1 MSISDDMLMA
11 YADGE
16 FDKPEFASE
25 RNAVEMAI
33 ASDPE
38 LALRVERFRSQRRDL
53 GSLYAEVL
61 EEPVPEPLLN
71 AARAQPREAAT
82 VTDLAQARSAKKAS
96 GAASSV
102 AGTTAAAA
110 GKLRPWFAI
119 AASVIVGV
127 LVGHY
132 ALVSQGAGPIAVNG
146 ASLLA
151 QSSLRQALSDQLT
164 ADQSHTAAVQ
174 IGLSFRSKSGQ
185 YCRTFTLEQ
194 REPLSG
200 LACHQG
206 ADWRIDALAPAETA
220 GNAGTAYRP
229 AGSALPAAVRAAV
242 EDQMSGEP
250 LDAQGEAQAK
260 RAGWQ

>member
-25 RNAVEMAI
+25 RSAVETAL
-33 ASDPE
+33 AADSE
-38 LALRVERFRSQRRDL
+38 LARRVERLRSFRRDL

-61 EEPVPEPLLN
+61 EEAVPERLLN

-82 VTDLAQARSAKKAS
+82 VTDLAQARSAKKTS

-132 ALVSQGAGPIAVNG
+132 
-146 ASLLA
+146 
-151 QSSLRQALSDQLT
+151 
-164 ADQSHTAAVQ
+164 
-174 IGLSFRSKSGQ
+174 
-185 YCRTFTLEQ
+185 
-194 REPLSG
+194 
-200 LACHQG
+200 
-206 ADWRIDALAPAETA
+206 
-220 GNAGTAYRP
+220 
-229 AGSALPAAVRAAV
+229 
-242 EDQMSGEP
+242 
-250 LDAQGEAQAK
+250 
-260 RAGWQ
+260 

>member
-25 RNAVEMAI
+25 RDEVEMAI
-33 ASDPE
+33 ASDSD
-38 LALRVERFRSQRRDL
+38 LARRVERFRSLRGDL
-53 GSLYAEVL
+53 GSLYAEVV
-61 EEPVPEPLLN
+61 EEPVPERLLH
-71 AARAQPREAAT
+71 AARVQPREAAT
-82 VTDLAQARSAKKAS
+82 VTNLEQARSTKKTS
-96 GAASSV
+96 GAATSV
-102 AGTTAAAA
+102 AQTMAAA

-119 AASVIVGV
+119 AASLIVGV

-132 ALVSQGAGPIAVNG
+132 ALVSLGAGPIAVNG
-146 ASLLA
+146 TRLVARF
-151 QSSLRQALSDQLT
+151 SLRQALSDQLT
-164 ADQSHTAAVQ
+164 ADQSHASAVQ

-194 REPLSG
+194 REPVSG
-200 LACHQG
+200 LACLQG
-206 ADWRIDALAPAETA
+206 ADWRIDTVALAETA
-220 GNAGTAYRP
+220 GNAGTGYRP

-260 RAGWQ
+260 RAGWK

>member
-25 RNAVEMAI
+25 RNEVEMAI
-33 ASDPE
+33 GSDPE
-38 LALRVERFRSQRRDL
+38 LARRVERFRSLRRDL

-61 EEPVPEPLLN
+61 EEPVPERLLD

-82 VTDLAQARSAKKAS
+82 VTDLAQARTAKKAS

-102 AGTTAAAA
+102 AGTTAVAR
-110 GKLRPWFAI
+110 KLRPWFAI
-119 AASVIVGV
+119 AASLIVGV

-132 ALVSQGAGPIAVNG
+132 ALVSQEAGPLAVNG

-151 QSSLRQALSDQLT
+151 QSSLRQALSDQLA
-164 ADQSHTAAVQ
+164 ADQSHASAVQ

-185 YCRTFTLEQ
+185 YCRTFMLEQ

-206 ADWRIDALAPAETA
+206 ADWHIDALALAETA
-220 GNAGTAYRP
+220 GNAGAGYRP

-242 EDQMSGEP
+242 EDQMAGEP
-250 LDAQGEAQAK
+250 LDAQGEVQAK
-260 RAGWQ
+260 RAGWK

>member
-1 MSISDDMLMA
+1 MSISDDVLMA

-25 RNAVEMAI
+25 RSAVEMAI
-33 ASDPE
+33 AGDPE
-38 LALRVERFRSQRRDL
+38 LARRVERFRSLRGDL

-61 EEPVPEPLLN
+61 EAPMPERLLN
-71 AARAQPREAAT
+71 AARAQPREAAS
-82 VTDLAQARSAKKAS
+82 VTDLAQARSAKKA
-96 GAASSV
+96 GAGSSV

-110 GKLRPWFAI
+110 KFRPWFAI

-132 ALVSQGAGPIAVNG
+132 ALVSPGAGPIGVNG

-151 QSSLRQALSDQLT
+151 QSSLRQALGDQLT
-164 ADQSHTAAVQ
+164 ADQSRTSAVQ

-185 YCRTFTLEQ
+185 YCRTFTLQQ
-194 REPLSG
+194 REPVSG

-206 ADWRIDALAPAETA
+206 ADWRIDALALAEPA
-220 GNAGTAYRP
+220 GNGDAGYRP
-229 AGSALPAAVRAAV
+229 AASALPAAVRAAV
-242 EDQMSGEP
+242 EDQMAGEP
-250 LDAQGEAQAK
+250 LDAQGEVQAK
-260 RAGWQ
+260 RAGWKQ

>member
-25 RNAVEMAI
+25 RNEVEMAI
-33 ASDPE
+33 GSDPE
-38 LALRVERFRSQRRDL
+38 LARRVERFRSLRRDL

-61 EEPVPEPLLN
+61 EEPVPERLLN

-82 VTDLAQARSAKKAS
+82 VTDLAQARTAKKAS
-96 GAASSV
+96 GATSSA
-102 AGTTAAAA
+102 AGTTAVAR
-110 GKLRPWFAI
+110 KLRPWFAI
-119 AASVIVGV
+119 AASLIVGV

-151 QSSLRQALSDQLT
+151 QSSLRQALSDQLA
-164 ADQSHTAAVQ
+164 ADQSRTAAVQ

-185 YCRTFTLEQ
+185 YCRTFMLEQ
-194 REPLSG
+194 REPVSG

-206 ADWRIDALAPAETA
+206 AEWRIDALALAETA
-220 GNAGTAYRP
+220 GNGGAAYRP
-229 AGSALPAAVRAAV
+229 AGSSLPAAVRAAV
-242 EDQMSGEP
+242 EDQMAGEP
-250 LDAQGEAQAK
+250 LDAQGEMQAK
-260 RAGWQ
+260 REGWK